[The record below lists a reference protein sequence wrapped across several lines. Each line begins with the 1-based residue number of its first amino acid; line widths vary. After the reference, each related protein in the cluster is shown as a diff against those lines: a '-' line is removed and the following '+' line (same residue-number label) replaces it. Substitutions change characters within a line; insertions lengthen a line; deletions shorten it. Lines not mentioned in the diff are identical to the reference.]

1 MTLFG
6 GRGYHVVVLKVI
18 TPKELARNLD
28 PILAALEESGST
40 VIIKKEDLPTALLLR
55 FDAYMA
61 MLATMDYSGWERW
74 VEEVRSAFPSATF
87 SPPRRPKSLVP
98 SFIDPG
104 DLGYDP
110 KSGQAGTA
118 AGRRRL
124 GEELSEMGITLDE
137 AGLSAAYSLVL
148 NLAER
153 KRVLYPEDLRLAADE
168 ALGRAAPGR
177 YMLDEIDTHLQ
188 SGVPCTASVTVIV
201 DGKPHSASA
210 SGAGPVDACFK
221 AIQEITG
228 LTPELEDFSL
238 AAATRGSDAL
248 GEAVV
253 TLSQGSHVVV
263 GRAVSVDVVEAGVRA
278 YLNALNWLTPTPA
291 GTGKVAGASA

>member
-1 MTLFG
+1 
-6 GRGYHVVVLKVI
+6 VLKVI

-40 VIIKKEDLPTALLLR
+40 VIIKKEDLPLALLLR

-74 VEEVRSAFPSATF
+74 VDDVRTAFPRASFA
-87 SPPRRPKSLVP
+87 PPRRPKSLVP
-98 SFIDPG
+98 SFIDPV
-104 DLGYDP
+104 DIGYDP
-110 KSGQAGTA
+110 KSGQVGTA

-124 GEELSEMGITLDE
+124 GEELTQLGVVLDE
-137 AGLSAAYSLVL
+137 AALSAAYTLVL

-153 KRVLYPEDLRLAADE
+153 KRVLYPEDLKLAADE
-168 ALGRAAPGR
+168 ALGRATPKR
-177 YMLDEIDTHLQ
+177 YGLDELEIHVQT
-188 SGVPCTASVTVIV
+188 GVPCTARVSLLV
-201 DGKPHSASA
+201 DGQLKSGSAT
-210 SGAGPVDACFK
+210 GDGPLDAAFK
-221 AIQEITG
+221 AIQDITG
-228 LTPELEDFSL
+228 IAPELEDFSL

-253 TLSQGSHVVV
+253 TLSHGNQVVA

-278 YLNALNWLTPTPA
+278 YLSALNWLSLKPA
-291 GTGKVAGASA
+291 GTRTTAGATS

>member
-1 MTLFG
+1 M
-6 GRGYHVVVLKVI
+6 LKVI

-40 VIIKKEDLPTALLLR
+40 VIIKKEELPSALLLR

-74 VEEVRSAFPSATF
+74 VEDVRSAFPRATF
-87 SPPRRPKSLVP
+87 APPRRPKSLVP
-98 SFIDPG
+98 SFIDPV

-110 KSGQAGTA
+110 KSGQVGTA

-124 GEELSEMGITLDE
+124 GDELNDMGITLDE
-137 AGLSAAYSLVL
+137 AGLSATYSLVL

-153 KRVLYPEDLRLAADE
+153 KRALYPEDLRLAADE

-177 YMLDEIDTHLQ
+177 YALDEIEIHVQ
-188 SGVPCTASVTVIV
+188 SGVPCTARVSVLVEGMV
-201 DGKPHSASA
+201 KPGSA
-210 SGAGPVDACFK
+210 SGAGPLDACFK

-228 LTPELEDFSL
+228 MAPELEDFSL

-253 TLSQGSHVVV
+253 TLSLGSQVVV

-278 YLNALNWLTPTPA
+278 YLNALNWLKPMPADARTPA
-291 GTGKVAGASA
+291 RAKPLSA

>member
-1 MTLFG
+1 
-6 GRGYHVVVLKVI
+6 VLKVI
-18 TPKELARNLD
+18 TPRELARNLD

-40 VIIKKEDLPTALLLR
+40 VIIKKEDLPLALLLR

-74 VEEVRSAFPSATF
+74 VDDVRTVFPEATF
-87 SPPRRPKSLVP
+87 APPRRPKSLVP
-98 SFIDPG
+98 SFIDPV
-104 DLGYDP
+104 DIGYDP
-110 KSGQAGTA
+110 KSGQVGTA

-124 GEELSEMGITLDE
+124 GDELTQLGVVLDE
-137 AGLSAAYSLVL
+137 SALSAAYTLVL

-153 KRVLYPEDLRLAADE
+153 KRVLYPEDLKLAADE

-177 YMLDEIDTHLQ
+177 YGLDELEIHVQT
-188 SGVPCTASVTVIV
+188 GVPCTARVSLLV
-201 DGKPHSASA
+201 DGQLKPGSAT
-210 SGAGPVDACFK
+210 GDGPLDAAFK
-221 AIQEITG
+221 AIQDITG
-228 LTPELEDFSL
+228 IAPELEDFSL

-253 TLSQGSHVVV
+253 SLSHGNQVVV

-278 YLNALNWLTPTPA
+278 YLNALNWLSPEPA
-291 GTGKVAGASA
+291 GARTTARMTSDGS

>member
-1 MTLFG
+1 
-6 GRGYHVVVLKVI
+6 VLKLI

-40 VIIKKEDLPTALLLR
+40 VIVKKDELPIALLLR

-74 VEEVRSAFPSATF
+74 VSDVRTAFPQATF
-87 SPPRRPKSLVP
+87 TPPRRPKSLVP
-98 SFIDPG
+98 SFIDPV

-110 KSGQAGTA
+110 KSGQVGTA

-124 GEELSEMGITLDE
+124 GDELNQMGVSLDE
-137 AGLSAAYSLVL
+137 ASLNAAYSLVL

-153 KRVLYPEDLRLAADE
+153 KRVLYPEDLKLAADE
-168 ALGRAAPGR
+168 ALGRSAPGR
-177 YMLDEIDTHLQ
+177 YALDDIEIHVQ
-188 SGVPCTASVTVIV
+188 SGVPCTARVSLLV
-201 DGKPHSASA
+201 DGQPKTGSA
-210 SGAGPVDACFK
+210 SGAGPLDACFK

-228 LTPELEDFSL
+228 EAPELEDFSL

-253 TLSQGSHVVV
+253 TLSLGSQVVV

-278 YLNALNWLTPTPA
+278 YVSALNWLNPSPASTPTEARATPR
-291 GTGKVAGASA
+291 

>member
-1 MTLFG
+1 
-6 GRGYHVVVLKVI
+6 VLKVI

-74 VEEVRSAFPSATF
+74 VDEVRSAFPRATL

-98 SFIDPG
+98 SFIDPV

-110 KSGQAGTA
+110 KSGQVGTEG
-118 AGRRRL
+118 GRRRL
-124 GEELSEMGITLDE
+124 ADELTEMGITLDE

-153 KRVLYPEDLRLAADE
+153 KRVLYPEDIRLAADE
-168 ALGRAAPGR
+168 AQGRTTPGR
-177 YMLDEIDTHLQ
+177 YALDEIDTHLQ
-188 SGVPCTASVTVIV
+188 SGLPCTASVTIMV
-201 DGKPHSASA
+201 DGTRKSARA
-210 SGAGPVDACFK
+210 SGAGPLDACFK
-221 AIQEITG
+221 AVQEITG
-228 LTPELEDFSL
+228 VSPELEDFSL

-253 TLSQGSHVVV
+253 TLSYGTQVVV

-291 GTGKVAGASA
+291 GTGTAASAGESSRSSG